1 MALDCPALEHLD
13 LLIGFIRT
21 AYASTTER
29 LVPLLEKHQITYDL
43 LWTLFKPN
51 TLVHTKCFGTGQP
64 RCVRYDFGEEKTTK
78 GGLKY
83 FHVNARYLDFDG
95 KVLGETSSEHAIEKF
110 RGAKQIAALEVFPL
124 KFHPSEERVRAHLI
138 TSGRKFL
145 SMMGVRL
152 YEYKGKAFYIEKGQ
166 VVEMFVKSRVVV
178 DAAYFREE
186 NPNYARPSIE
196 GSNKGSNWIYI
207 DLDEVDQELSS
218 STKANGIDPSEVKGD
233 DLVICSPTI
242 PGFSL
247 DNNRWG
253 ECWVLSC
260 RSTSSYG

>member
-1 MALDCPALEHLD
+1 
-13 LLIGFIRT
+13 
-21 AYASTTER
+21 
-29 LVPLLEKHQITYDL
+29 
-43 LWTLFKPN
+43 
-51 TLVHTKCFGTGQP
+51 
-64 RCVRYDFGEEKTTK
+64 
-78 GGLKY
+78 
-83 FHVNARYLDFDG
+83 
-95 KVLGETSSEHAIEKF
+95 
-110 RGAKQIAALEVFPL
+110 
-124 KFHPSEERVRAHLI
+124 
-138 TSGRKFL
+138 
-145 SMMGVRL
+145 MMGVRL

-233 DLVICSPTI
+233 DLVVCSPTI

-260 RSTSSYG
+260 RSTSSHG